1 MGVADAN
8 VTGNVHGGLIL
19 RLCDEV
25 AGIAAVR
32 HSGARVV
39 TAALDRM
46 TFLHPVFVGN
56 LVTVKA
62 TVNAAWRTS
71 MEVGVRVEAE
81 NVRTGEVTHTST
93 AYLTMVALDE
103 DGRPSAVPPV
113 EPETADEQRR
123 AREAQL
129 RRDNRLEERRRIDSG
144 RSETLSSSKRM
155 SLRFRPGCPDPSQT
169 TGPEGWASS
178 GSWRHSVKRPSLTVT
193 RT

>member
-8 VTGNVHGGLIL
+8 MAGNVHGGLIL
-19 RLCDEV
+19 HLCDEV

-39 TAALDRM
+39 TAAMDRM
-46 TFLHPVFVGN
+46 NFLHPVYVGN

-81 NVRTGEVTHTST
+81 NVRTGDVTHTST

-103 DGRPSAVPPV
+103 DGRPSAVPRV

-129 RRDNRLEERRRIDSG
+129 RRDNRLEERRRIESA
-144 RSETLSSSKRM
+144 RSET
-155 SLRFRPGCPDPSQT
+155 
-169 TGPEGWASS
+169 
-178 GSWRHSVKRPSLTVT
+178 
-193 RT
+193 

>member
-8 VTGNVHGGLIL
+8 VAGNVHGGLIL

-46 TFLHPVFVGN
+46 TFLHPVYVGN

-93 AYLTMVALDE
+93 AYLTMVALDDE
-103 DGRPSAVPPV
+103 GRPAAVPAV
-113 EPETADEQRR
+113 QAETTDEKRR
-123 AREAQL
+123 AREAQV
-129 RRDNRLEERRRIDSG
+129 RRDNRLEERRH
-144 RSETLSSSKRM
+144 L
-155 SLRFRPGCPDPSQT
+155 
-169 TGPEGWASS
+169 EGVRGEA
-178 GSWRHSVKRPSLTVT
+178 
-193 RT
+193 